1 MFSNYRR
8 RKHRENG
15 NKIPRP
21 IAKDINKKASNKKHN
36 MDFLKERKKERKT
49 VALCQWCNGVC
60 TNGNS
65 NNSGLP
71 RPTRFC

>member
-1 MFSNYRR
+1 MMFSNYRR

-36 MDFLKERKKERKT
+36 MDVFKRKKERNK
-49 VALCQWCNGVC
+49 NSC
-60 TNGNS
+60 TMS
-65 NNSGLP
+65 MV
-71 RPTRFC
+71 